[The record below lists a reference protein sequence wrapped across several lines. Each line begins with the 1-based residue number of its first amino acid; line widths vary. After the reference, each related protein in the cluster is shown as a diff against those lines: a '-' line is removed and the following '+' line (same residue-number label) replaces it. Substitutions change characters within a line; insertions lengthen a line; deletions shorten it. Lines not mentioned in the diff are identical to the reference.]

1 MSAAKDSARQQA
13 IARVDSID
21 FDFTKFGPTGSLL
34 GRSHY

>member
-1 MSAAKDSARQQA
+1 MSAAKDSARQSA
-13 IARVDSID
+13 ALVDSID